1 MERADDCREGKS
13 IGQKK
18 YKITNIAHPIFP
30 WLRRVRALIS
40 VNEQVEAGE
49 LGGYVQSEDNL
60 SQEGSCWIYDRAVCC
75 EDAVVSGDARICDDA
90 VVRGSALVTGDAR
103 MFEWASAEGN
113 CCIKSGE
120 ISRNAR
126 VAGEAVISANA
137 DGFSPLIDG
146 SSMVYGTVSGRY
158 IIKDIVL
165 PGENY
170 QNPSPDLFIL
180 ENGKREVLVRERKL
194 KPPKQAAKEKIK
206 RDLER

>member
-1 MERADDCREGKS
+1 MIQEGKS
-13 IGQKK
+13 MGQKK
-18 YKITNIAHPIFP
+18 YEITDLAHPIYP
-30 WLRRVRALIS
+30 WLHRIRALIS
-40 VNEQVEAGE
+40 VNEQVEPGE

-75 EDAVVSGDARICDDA
+75 EDAVVSGDARICDD
-90 VVRGSALVTGDAR
+90 VMVKGSALVTGDAR
-103 MFEWASAEGN
+103 MFEWTCAEGN

-126 VAGEAVISANA
+126 VAGEAVVSANA

-146 SSMVYGTVSGRY
+146 TSMIYGTVSGRY

-165 PGENY
+165 PGENL

-180 ENGKREVLVRERKL
+180 ENGKREVLVKERKL
-194 KPPKQAAKEKIK
+194 KPPEQAEQTKDVT